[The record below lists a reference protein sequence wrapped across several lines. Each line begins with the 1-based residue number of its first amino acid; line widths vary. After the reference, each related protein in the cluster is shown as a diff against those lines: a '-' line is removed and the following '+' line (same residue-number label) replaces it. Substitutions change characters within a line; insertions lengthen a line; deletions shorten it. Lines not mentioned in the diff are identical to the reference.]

1 MNQYCYIIVKWSS
14 PFIQIFC
21 LSHCH
26 FLLFLSQEPN
36 QDTILQSV
44 VLPPWSSLVGDNF
57 WNALYMWCPRQFWG
71 VCVWCFVQCPQF
83 EYDLYSELCVLG
95 RRTTEINFDSHHIIS
110 RVHPIRY
117 DLLPLLM
124 LTLIIWLEVVVVSCL
139 HREVTVF
146 PPFPYCSVWK
156 KVTMC
161 HLRSGELSST
171 SLRAEYLN
179 KL

>member
-1 MNQYCYIIVKWSS
+1 MTISETL
-14 PFIQIFC
+14 FIFDVLGSFEEYVSGVLYNV
-21 LSHCH
+21 LS
-26 FLLFLSQEPN
+26 LSM
-36 QDTILQSV
+36 T
-44 VLPPWSSLVGDNF
+44 
-57 WNALYMWCPRQFWG
+57 YT
-71 VCVWCFVQCPQF
+71 FVMSRP
-83 EYDLYSELCVLG
+83 ELCVLG
-95 RRTTEINFDSHHIIS
+95 RRTTEIKFNSHHIIS

-117 DLLPLLM
+117 DLLPLFM
-124 LTLIIWLEVVVVSCL
+124 LTLIIWLEVVVVSFL
-139 HREVTVF
+139 HCEVTVF